1 MPLKRKLK
9 DHVGAM
15 LSMLRLDQTSVQ
27 EGIKEFE
34 KQNLTS
40 AMECYKRAMDMDGK
54 YAEAYYRVAEV

>member
-1 MPLKRKLK
+1 MW
-9 DHVGAM
+9 
-15 LSMLRLDQTSVQ
+15 SMLLITEASVQ

-34 KQNLTS
+34 KKNLSS